1 MIIDENVYLKTQLN
15 KKLYSML
22 KNIWDNEEFIL
33 GVMTFCFSKA
43 HQQKMIDVINS
54 GIDNK
59 NEITLWA
66 ISIGKNKDINQLQAK
81 WL

>member
-1 MIIDENVYLKTQLN
+1 M
-15 KKLYSML
+15 

-33 GVMTFCFSKA
+33 GVMTFCFSEE

-54 GIDNK
+54 GVDNK

-66 ISIGKNKDINQLQAK
+66 ISIGKNKDIDKLKAK

>member
-1 MIIDENVYLKTQLN
+1 MIIDESVYLTTPIN
-15 KKLYSML
+15 KKLYSLL

-33 GVMTFCFSKA
+33 GVMTFCFLEE
-43 HQQKMIDVINS
+43 HQKKIINVIES
-54 GIDNK
+54 GVNNK

-66 ISIGKNKDINQLQAK
+66 ISIGKDINKLKAK

>member
-1 MIIDENVYLKTQLN
+1 MTINKDVYLKTDTN
-15 KKLYSML
+15 KKLYSLL

-33 GVMTFCFSKA
+33 GIMTFCFSEEQ
-43 HQQKMIDVINS
+43 QQKMIDVINS
-54 GIDNK
+54 GVDNK

-66 ISIGKNKDINQLQAK
+66 ISISRNKDINELKAK